1 MTAFTLI
8 HVGISLAAILS
19 GFVVLFGMLTA
30 KRLDGWTAFFLA
42 TTVLTSATGF
52 FFPFHGMTPAIVVG
66 IISLVVLAVAIF
78 ARYARNLSGSWR
90 KVYVVTSVF
99 ALYFNVFVL
108 IVQAFQRIP
117 ALKNIAPTQNDPLFK
132 VTQLVVLVSFLVFG
146 IFAAIRFRAEALSVP
161 TPSKEIISAK
171 QIQT

>member
-1 MTAFTLI
+1 MAVFTLI

-42 TTVLTSATGF
+42 TTVLTSVTGF
-52 FFPFHGMTPAIVVG
+52 LFPFHGITPAIVVG

-78 ARYARNLSGSWR
+78 ARYARNLSGVWR
-90 KVYVVTSVF
+90 KTYVVT
-99 ALYFNVFVL
+99 ALLAHYFNVFVL
-108 IVQAFQRIP
+108 IVQAFQKIP
-117 ALKNIAPTQNDPLFK
+117 ALKEIAPTQNDPPFK
-132 VTQLVVLVSFLVFG
+132 FTQLVVLVAFLVLG
-146 IFAAIRFRAEALSVP
+146 ILATIRFRAEPVSV
-161 TPSKEIISAK
+161 SHSGKEIASAK